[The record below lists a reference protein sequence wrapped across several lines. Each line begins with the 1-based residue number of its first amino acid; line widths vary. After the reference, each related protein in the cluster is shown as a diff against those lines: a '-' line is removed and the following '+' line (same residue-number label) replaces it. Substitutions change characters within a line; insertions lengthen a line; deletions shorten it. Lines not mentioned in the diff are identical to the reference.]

1 VVVDKGLHVC
11 GAKIFFEGEFTLVA
25 RAQITARGTVDERP
39 RRQRQ
44 CDGVLSAPVYAA
56 AGVRNTGTLG
66 GGRC

>member
-1 VVVDKGLHVC
+1 MVVDKGLHVC

-25 RAQITARGTVDERP
+25 RAQITAWGTVDERP

-44 CDGVLSAPVYAA
+44 CGGILSLAAYAA
-56 AGVRNTGTLG
+56 AGVRNTWTLG